1 MEAVSS
7 ILVIVL
13 RTFWPMLAGA
23 GVTSDDE
30 LKQVAGALI
39 VIGSVA
45 YHAYQRYRGKKADA

>member
-7 ILVIVL
+7 ILVILL

-30 LKQVAGALI
+30 LKQIAGALI
-39 VIGSVA
+39 VVGSVA
-45 YHAYQRYRGKKADA
+45 YHAYMRHRGQQRRS